1 MKWRRDVAKYNS
13 GDVFLIPVSSGGFA
27 VCQIICAFR
36 DRFKR
41 VFSFGVLSVTDDDS
55 KVDLLDK
62 EFLYFKNFRG
72 PENIIFTSAEN
83 LKKGKWKIVGNIPLN
98 TEKTKLKYFRNA
110 GALYF
115 DDEFLEML
123 EFPRYKEFNVLA
135 VAGYE
140 LVNSYLEQFF
150 DRAE

>member
-1 MKWRRDVAKYNS
+1 MVKYNS
-13 GDVFLIPVSSGGFA
+13 GDIFLIPVTSGGFA

-41 VFSFGVLSVTDDDS
+41 VFSFGVLSVTNDDNN
-55 KVDLLDK
+55 VDIMDK
-62 EFLYFKNFRG
+62 EFLYFKNFRRA
-72 PENIIFTSAEN
+72 ENIIFTSVEY

-98 TEKTKLKYFRNA
+98 AEKTKLKYFRNA

-123 EFPRYKEFNVLA
+123 EFPRYKDFNVLA

-140 LVNSYLEQFF
+140 LVNSHLEQFF
-150 DRAE
+150 DQSKSEA

>member
-1 MKWRRDVAKYNS
+1 MVKYNS
-13 GDVFLIPVSSGGFA
+13 GDVFLIPVTSGGFA

-41 VFSFGVLSVTDDDS
+41 VFSFGVLSMTDDDS
-55 KVDLLDK
+55 KVDLLDN
-62 EFLYFKNFRG
+62 EFLYFKNSRG
-72 PENIIFTSAEN
+72 AENLIFTSVEY
-83 LKKGKWKIVGNIPLN
+83 LKKGKWRVVGNIPLS
-98 TEKTKLKYFRNA
+98 TEKTKLKYFRDA

-123 EFPRYKEFNVLA
+123 EFPRYKDFNVLG

-150 DRAE
+150 DKPK

>member
-1 MKWRRDVAKYNS
+1 MVKYNS

-41 VFSFGVLSVTDDDS
+41 VFSFGVIGLSDDDS
-55 KVDLLDK
+55 KFDLTDK
-62 EFLYFKNFRG
+62 EFLYFKNSRG
-72 PENIIFTSAEN
+72 AENLIFTSVEN
-83 LKKGKWKIVGNIPLN
+83 LKKGKWKIVGNIPLSA
-98 TEKTKLKYFRNA
+98 EKTKLKYFRDA

-123 EFPRYKEFNVLA
+123 EHSRYKEFNVLG
-135 VAGYE
+135 VAGYD

-150 DRAE
+150 GKPE

>member
-1 MKWRRDVAKYNS
+1 MVKYNS

-41 VFSFGVLSVTDDDS
+41 VFSFGVLSVTDDS
-55 KVDLLDK
+55 KVDLLDN
-62 EFLYFKNFRG
+62 EFLYFQNSRGAENF
-72 PENIIFTSAEN
+72 IFTSVEY

-98 TEKTKLKYFRNA
+98 AEKTKLKYYRDA

-123 EFPRYKEFNVLA
+123 EFSRYKEFNVLA

-150 DRAE
+150 DKPK

>member
-1 MKWRRDVAKYNS
+1 MVKYNS

-55 KVDLLDK
+55 KVDLLEN
-62 EFLYFKNFRG
+62 EFLYFKNSRG
-72 PENIIFTSAEN
+72 AENLIFTSVEY

-98 TEKTKLKYFRNA
+98 AEKAKLKYYRDA

-115 DDEFLEML
+115 DDEFLEIL

-150 DRAE
+150 DKPK

>member
-1 MKWRRDVAKYNS
+1 MVKYNS

-36 DRFKR
+36 DRFKK
-41 VFSFGVLSVTDDDS
+41 VFSFGVLSVTDDDGS
-55 KVDLLDK
+55 VDILDK
-62 EFLYFKNFRG
+62 EFLYFKDFRG

-98 TEKTKLKYFRNA
+98 AEKTKLKYFRDA

-123 EFPRYKEFNVLA
+123 EFPRYKEFNVLG

-150 DRAE
+150 DGAE

>member
-1 MKWRRDVAKYNS
+1 MVKYNS

-41 VFSFGVLSVTDDDS
+41 VFSFGVLTVTDDDS
-55 KVDLLDK
+55 KVDLLDNK
-62 EFLYFKNFRG
+62 FLYFKNSRG
-72 PENIIFTSAEN
+72 AEKLIFTSVEY
-83 LKKGKWKIVGNIPLN
+83 LKKGKWRIVGNIPLN
-98 TEKTKLKYFRNA
+98 AEKMKLKYFRNA

-140 LVNSYLEQFF
+140 LVNSYLEQLS
-150 DRAE
+150 DKYK

>member
-1 MKWRRDVAKYNS
+1 MVKYNS
-13 GDVFLIPVSSGGFA
+13 GDVFLVPVTSGGFA

-41 VFSFGVLSVTDDDS
+41 VFSFGVLSVTNDDGN
-55 KVDLLDK
+55 VDVLDK
-62 EFLYFKNFRG
+62 EFLYFKNSRG
-72 PENIIFTSAEN
+72 AENLIFTSVEN

-98 TEKTKLKYFRNA
+98 AEKTKLKYFRDA
-110 GALYF
+110 GALYL

-123 EFPRYKEFNVLA
+123 EPSRYKDFNVLG
-135 VAGYE
+135 VAGYD

-150 DRAE
+150 GKPE

>member
-1 MKWRRDVAKYNS
+1 MVKYKS

-27 VCQIICAFR
+27 VCQIVCAFR

-41 VFSFGVLSVTDDDS
+41 VFSFGVLGVTADDS

-62 EFLYFKNFRG
+62 EFLCFKNSRG
-72 PENIIFTSAEN
+72 MENIIFTSVEN
-83 LKKGKWKIVGNIPLN
+83 LKKGKWRIVGNIPLN
-98 TEKTKLKYFRNA
+98 ADKTKLKYFRNA
-110 GALYF
+110 DALYF

-123 EFPRYKEFNVLA
+123 EHSRYKDFNVLG

-150 DRAE
+150 DGAE